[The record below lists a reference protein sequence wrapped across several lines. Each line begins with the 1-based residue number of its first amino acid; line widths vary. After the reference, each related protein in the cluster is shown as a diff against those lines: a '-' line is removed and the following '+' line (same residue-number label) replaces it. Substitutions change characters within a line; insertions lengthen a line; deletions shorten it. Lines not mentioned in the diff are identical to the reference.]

1 MVPTA
6 LCQAVDLVAWHGTV
20 VRKGL
25 QYGLCV
31 TVPKGRARR
40 PPLCLQDCWRWCLTL
55 LCGETMAFMSIEQH
69 VAIDG
74 MLDTERNVVLTIT
87 LAIMSAVRA
96 PLRELCSSQDV
107 QCCQHLRPEAPQS
120 LSLRVQV
127 LPGGGCMAYAGH
139 LWANPLMVHARACRQ
154 HTCSSACTAAGGAC
168 SAAAAAL
175 TL

>member
-107 QCCQHLRPEAPQS
+107 T
-120 LSLRVQV
+120 V
-127 LPGGGCMAYAGH
+127 LPAFAARSTPKSEFEGPSVARRRLHGICRTPVGK
-139 LWANPLMVHARACRQ
+139 PLD
-154 HTCSSACTAAGGAC
+154 GAC
-168 SAAAAAL
+168 KGL
-175 TL
+175 